1 MARLLWVCLG
11 SALGGGARYLVSLA
25 ALQLLGASFP
35 FGTLAVNVLG
45 SFGIGLIMPVG
56 LESTLLSPAARLFL
70 TTGVMGGF
78 TTYSTFN
85 YETLGLVGEGDW
97 LRAGLN
103 LAVTVVACLV
113 AGLLGVAMPTCM
125 MKPSSKDPM
134 TFTASVPQG
143 KKAPN
148 VVSAQPESR

>member
-25 ALQLLGASFP
+25 ALQLLGTGFP
-35 FGTLAVNVLG
+35 FGTLAVNVIG
-45 SFGIGLIMPVG
+45 SFGIGVIMYVG
-56 LESTLLSPAARLFL
+56 LESTLLSPTARLFL

-85 YETLGLVGEGDW
+85 YETLGLVSEGDW

-103 LAVTVVACLV
+103 LALTVAGCLV
-113 AGLLGVAMPTCM
+113 AGLLGVA
-125 MKPSSKDPM
+125 SGR
-134 TFTASVPQG
+134 ALLG
-143 KKAPN
+143 GA
-148 VVSAQPESR
+148 